1 MLSDGF
7 WPMGAASILLP
18 AVCALGFNTHDFLVI
33 GEDQDNKEPPYIG
46 HTHNTF
52 GVLLLQL

>member
-1 MLSDGF
+1 
-7 WPMGAASILLP
+7 MGAASILLP
-18 AVCALGFNTHDFLVI
+18 AVCAVGFNIHDFLVI
-33 GEDQDNKEPPYIG
+33 GEDQDNKEPPYMG